1 MVVCSNESE
10 GKSHVITR
18 LNSYHR
24 DWDKN
29 DDPETLKEYLR
40 KHLIPKTDYANIN
53 ASIIDED
60 KYENRK
66 VLYIILCIRSM
77 VRVICSKQAGAG
89 KSLYI
94 HKMKEKLNTVFS
106 KKKSKVMLSIPLH
119 GPDVTP
125 DEVLKMLLADKHVT
139 KSCIIHIDV
148 PQRVY
153 IFIFVWLSLPIF
165 ICRSSTA

>member
-40 KHLIPKTDYANIN
+40 KHLIPKTDYGNIN

-60 KYENRK
+60 KYENCK
-66 VLYIILCIRSM
+66 VLYIILCIRSI

-94 HKMKEKLNTVFS
+94 RRMKEKLDALLKKELLIS
-106 KKKSKVMLSIPLH
+106 KKNFKVLLSIPLH

-125 DEVLKMLLADKHVT
+125 DEVLKMLLAEENVS

-148 PQRVY
+148 PQRV
-153 IFIFVWLSLPIF
+153 
-165 ICRSSTA
+165 